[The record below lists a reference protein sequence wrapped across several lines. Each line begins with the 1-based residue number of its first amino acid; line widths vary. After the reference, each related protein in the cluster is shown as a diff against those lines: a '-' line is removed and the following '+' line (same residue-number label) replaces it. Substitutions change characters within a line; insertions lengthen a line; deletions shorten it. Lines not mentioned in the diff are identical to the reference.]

1 MQTAGMDSQSVAV
14 LMDDLVDD
22 PWRLSNG
29 FSLEVQACNDVLF
42 SAVSDDERGRHLST
56 WLAEHQPCL
65 FGKMASKKDGLAFC
79 FLTDDD
85 LSGPDISIQRKVQRC
100 RKSWRVAGRS
110 GEQSAFVIL
119 ALSKRIA
126 LAMPNAALKR
136 LSLRLASLYL
146 CRAIFA
152 DKIEHDALFV
162 EIDEIRRRWWVGVNY
177 FSAQGDR
184 RWWKDHRIPGG
195 IAFSMNSVGHM
206 ALCQRV
212 VKPYEEDSTGL
223 LWALK
228 VAMLLIDSTTPGV
241 SGRNTQL
248 LDLAAVSASL
258 PCPFEQVPSK
268 LEGKNYCIYEGQY
281 HTDITVP
288 SEYFTPDVTRP
299 EALREYKDL
308 DLTYLHHESPENPD
322 YYKMGIGIAH

>member
-1 MQTAGMDSQSVAV
+1 MNSEPVSV
-14 LMDDLVDD
+14 LIDDLVDD

-29 FSLEVQACNDVLF
+29 FSPEVQACNDALF
-42 SAVSDDERGRHLST
+42 SAASDDERGRHLAT

-65 FGKMASKKDGLAFC
+65 FGKMASRKDGLAFC

-85 LSGPDISIQRKVQRC
+85 LSGSDISIQRKIQRC
-100 RKSWRVAGRS
+100 RKSWRTAARS
-110 GEQSAFVIL
+110 GQQSGFVLL

-146 CRAIFA
+146 CRPIPA

-162 EIDEIRRRWWVGVNY
+162 EIHGFCRRWRVGVNY
-177 FSAQGDR
+177 FSAQGDG

-195 IAFSMNSVGHM
+195 LAFSMNSVGHM

-212 VKPYEEDSTGL
+212 VKSYDEHDPTGL
-223 LWALK
+223 LWALT
-228 VAMLLIDSTTPGV
+228 VAMLLIDGTTPGV

-248 LDLAAVSASL
+248 FDLGFVPASL
-258 PCPFEQVPSK
+258 PCPFEQVPPR
-268 LEGKNYCIYEGQY
+268 LEGKNYCIYEGHY
-281 HTDITVP
+281 HTDITIP
-288 SEYFTPDVTRP
+288 SEYFRPDVSRP
-299 EALREYKDL
+299 ESLRKYEDL
-308 DLTYLHHESPENPD
+308 DLTYLHHEVPENPD
-322 YYKMGIGIAH
+322 YYEMGVGVEQ